1 MSVTDLWPTTM
12 EESMARPIVL
22 SNGELHVGIN
32 KYGLVH
38 DFYFPYVGF
47 ENHAAGKSL
56 RHRVGVWID
65 GQISWLDDGS
75 WKFTFRYPVRALI
88 GHTIAKNEQMGI
100 LLEFDDVVD
109 SHISAFMRNI
119 HVVNLRPAP
128 REVRLFMHQAFVIGD
143 SRSNTDTGQY
153 LPDAHA
159 ILHYRGRRAFVVSGM
174 AENQPFDQHT
184 IGLFGIEGWEGTYRD
199 ADDGDLSFSNVEHGR
214 VDSTIRFKLQIG
226 AHSSARAHY
235 WIAAGTSMREAL
247 YVHKQIESDG
257 LPKRLHS
264 TADWW
269 REWLKPAEIVSEKID
284 PKYREDFLRSAM
296 IIKSQIDKRGAVI
309 ASTDTAVLNSS
320 RDAYAYSWPRDGAYT
335 LWPFIRMGYV
345 DEPHRFF
352 EFCQRGLHPGG
363 YLMHKYRADGAL
375 GSSWHSYIHEDGS
388 IAPPIQEDETALVLF
403 VFAQYYHMHPG
414 PRLLREFYHTMVTPM
429 ANFLASYIDTVS
441 GLPKPSYNL
450 WEERYQTTTYTTAA
464 VYAALLA
471 AADLAEIAE
480 DSDNAVKWRAA
491 ADDISAAAH
500 KYLYNHERKMFY
512 RGVNVENG
520 HVEGDPVIDLS
531 SMFGAFMFGLFPVD
545 SEEMKESVATIHAV
559 FGRDGKIIG
568 LPRYENDGYYRAD
581 SNSQGNWWCITTLW
595 LAQYYTE
602 IGEIDK
608 TKEIIDWIG
617 TIAGTSGILPEQL
630 NPVDERWASVAPLTW
645 SHAEYIATLL
655 DTITEKK

>member
-1 MSVTDLWPTTM
+1 
-12 EESMARPIVL
+12 MARPLLL

-75 WKFTFRYPVRALI
+75 WEFTFRYPVKALI
-88 GHTIAKNEQMGI
+88 GHTLAKNETLGI

-119 HVVNLRPAP
+119 HVVNLRPEA
-128 REVRLFMHQAFVIGD
+128 REIRLFMHQAFVIGD

-153 LPDAHA
+153 LPDVHA
-159 ILHYRGRRAFVVSGM
+159 ILHYRGRRAFIVSGM
-174 AENQPFDQHT
+174 AEGKPFDQHT
-184 IGLFGIEGWEGTYRD
+184 IGLFGIEGREGTYRD
-199 ADDGDLSFSNVEHGR
+199 ADDGELSFSNVEHGR

-247 YVHKQIESDG
+247 YIHKQIESDG
-257 LPKRLHS
+257 LLKRLHS

-269 REWLKPAEIVSEKID
+269 YEWLKPAEAIAAKID
-284 PKYREDFLRSAM
+284 PKYRESFLRSAM
-296 IIKSQIDKRGAVI
+296 IVKSQIDKRGAVI
-309 ASTDTAVLNSS
+309 ASTDTAVLNNS

-352 EFCQRGLHPGG
+352 EFCQRGLHPNG

-375 GSSWHSYIHEDGS
+375 GSSWHSYVHEDGS

-403 VFAQYYHMHPG
+403 VFAQYYHMNPS

-450 WEERYQTTTYTTAA
+450 WEELYETTTYTTAT

-480 DSDNAVKWRAA
+480 DSDNAVRWRAA
-491 ADDISAAAH
+491 GDDIASAAH
-500 KYLYNHERKMFY
+500 KYLYNTERKMFY
-512 RGVNVENG
+512 RGVKVENG
-520 HVEGDPVIDLS
+520 HVEGDGVIDLS
-531 SMFGAFMFGLFPVD
+531 SLFGAFMFGLFPVD
-545 SEEMKESVATIHAV
+545 SEQMKESVATVHELFSV
-559 FGRDGKIIG
+559 NESVKG
-568 LPRYENDGYYRAD
+568 LPRYENDNYYRVDAQ
-581 SNSQGNWWCITTLW
+581 SQGNLWVITALW
-595 LAQYYTE
+595 VAQYYTE
-602 IGEIDK
+602 IGETNK
-608 TKEIIDWIG
+608 THEILDWVMS
-617 TIAGTSGILPEQL
+617 IAGTTGILPEQL
-630 NPVDERWASVAPLTW
+630 NPHDERWVSVAPLTW
-645 SHAEYIATLL
+645 SHAEFMATLL
-655 DTITEKK
+655 DTITEKQS